1 MDETAASVFAAGEFC
16 KRTAAVI
23 AWKTTRSPIQSLVRV
38 RSIGNRSQ
46 SEKTAGFMRKTLDP
60 ERTASIIGL
69 SRFGAS
75 PGLRRQSEATFARC
89 ADKWIVS
96 VKNPI
101 LLCAQCGRSPLH
113 RVSSAGFAGVTRPV

>member
-1 MDETAASVFAAGEFC
+1 MDETAASVFAAGEFR

-23 AWKTTRSPIQSLVRV
+23 AWKVTRSPIQSLVRV
-38 RSIGNRSQ
+38 SRIGNKSQ

-60 ERTASIIGL
+60 ERTTSIIGL
-69 SRFGAS
+69 SLFGAS

-89 ADKWIVS
+89 ADKWIIS
-96 VKNPI
+96 LKNPI

-113 RVSSAGFAGVTRPV
+113 RASSAGFAGMTRPV